1 MELLL
6 KIFRVVFHLQESQ
19 RIEDVFQK
27 SSGMFPFSAGIKPL
41 DGDEYDPHEAAVNEG
56 EGQGENKNDQLVE
69 FKPQHLDGFAQ
80 VLGEAF
86 V

>member
-6 KIFRVVFHLQESQ
+6 KIFRVVFHLQKSQ

-27 SSGMFPFSAGIKPL
+27 SPGMFSFSAGIKPL

-56 EGQGENKNDQLVE
+56 AGQGETNHDQLVDI
-69 FKPQHLDGFAQ
+69 KPSHLDGFSQIPAQ
-80 VLGEAF
+80 SF